1 MGIQLPRKIARRGKR
16 NGYKQ
21 KRQNAGADF
30 VSVPLH
36 SFIQLLILKDVKQ

>member
-1 MGIQLPRKIARRGKR
+1 MDLPEGRTLLDS
-16 NGYKQ
+16 GYKQ